1 MNEKIFV
8 YKWLVFAIVGI
19 ILCAIISKTK
29 KDKFRDYI
37 DRVLGTGYFMTI
49 FFMIAIYF
57 KLI

>member
-19 ILCAIISKTK
+19 ILCAIISKIK
-29 KDKFRDYI
+29 KDDFWDYI
-37 DRVLGTGYFMTI
+37 DRVLGSGYFMTI
-49 FFMIAIYF
+49 FFMVAVYF